1 MKIYETKPLKSSLK
15 SLSCK
20 LFTCFLLAMMIN
32 GYAQDSCGV
41 HAYFTVVRNS
51 VDYTSYIITNHSSGS
66 NLWYV
71 WDFGDGT
78 TSNNPNPGTHVYSS
92 NATRSITLTLIDTI
106 KSCGSSHK
114 ETLKFPC
121 SALFN
126 FSVNGNQVAVHPLTA
141 GDSAEVNFSWNFGD
155 GTTSSSVA
163 PYHYYASTG
172 SYTICLTVT
181 NKVDPSCTETQCW
194 NVVIQEVV
202 PCKAGFTYSQDTSDP
217 RIVYLTNTS
226 AGNNLLYYWNFG
238 DGTTSN
244 SSSPGTHVYTTS
256 SDRIICLTVTDS
268 AQNCSSTYCD
278 TLITSNCSAKFTFYR
293 LHSYV
298 YQFQAAQNLN
308 SKFEWD
314 FGDGTV
320 GYTTVPYVTHTFP
333 DNQFYITRLT
343 VTKND
348 SSCSNSFSNGIH
360 VNVENCRAAFFI
372 HADSSTTDPSDYIL
386 YDMSTGDNL
395 NYHWDFGD
403 GTTSTLK
410 NPTHEYS
417 GNGPYYLILTISND
431 SCTSIFGDTV
441 IFNGSPGISEGK
453 WKLKVVDGKVI
464 SGIKVNPD
472 EKISLQNYPN
482 PFDRST
488 TINYRIPATT
498 QLELSIYNL
507 LGSRIE
513 LIETATKAAGTYNLE
528 WNAQQLPEG
537 IYLLQLKTDKQI
549 ITRRIIINN

>member
-1 MKIYETKPLKSSLK
+1 MKAKKTIIKHWRLKN
-15 SLSCK
+15 LSYK
-20 LFTCFLLAMMIN
+20 LFTFFSFVLTIN
-32 GYAQDSCGV
+32 SFAQDSCGV
-41 HAYFTVVRNS
+41 SAYFTVVRNS
-51 VDYTSYIITNHSSGS
+51 VDYTSYTITNHSSGS

-78 TSNNPNPGTHVYSS
+78 ISNNPNPGTHVYSS
-92 NATRSITLTLIDTI
+92 NATRSITLTLTDTI
-106 KSCGSSHK
+106 KSCGASHK
-114 ETLKFPC
+114 EILRFPC

-126 FSVNGNQVAVHPLTA
+126 VSVNGKQVVFIPLA
-141 GDSAEVNFSWNFGD
+141 ADDSADVNFSWNFGD

-163 PYHYYASTG
+163 PYHHYTTNG
-172 SYTICLTVT
+172 SYTVCLTVT
-181 NKVDPSCTETQCW
+181 NKVDPSCTETQCL
-194 NVVIQEVV
+194 NFIIQDVV
-202 PCKAGFTYSQDTSDP
+202 PCKAGFTYSQDASDP
-217 RIVYLTNTS
+217 RIIYLTNIST
-226 AGNNLLYYWNFG
+226 GNNLLYFWNFG

-244 SSSPGTHVYTTS
+244 SSSPGTHIYTTPG
-256 SDRIICLTVTDS
+256 DHIICLTVKDS
-268 AQNCSSTYCD
+268 AQNCSSNYCD

-314 FGDGTV
+314 FGDGTI

-348 SSCSNSFSNGIH
+348 SSCFTSFSDGIN
-360 VNVENCRAAFFI
+360 VNVENCRASFYI
-372 HADSSTTDPSDYIL
+372 HADSSTTDSSDYIL
-386 YDMSTGDNL
+386 YNMSTGNNL
-395 NYHWDFGD
+395 NYFWNFGD

-417 GNGPYYLILTISND
+417 GNGPYSIILKVSND
-431 SCTSIFGDTV
+431 SCTSVFCDTV
-441 IFNGSPGISEGK
+441 LFSGSPGISEGK

-464 SGIKVNPD
+464 SGIKINSD

-482 PFDRST
+482 PFNRST
-488 TINYRIPATT
+488 TITYRIALTT

-549 ITRRIIINN
+549 ITRKIIINN